1 MPPKQKNSSATQQ
14 PPAKRTRLS
23 LSKRPNSNLGRTNQ
37 TSSNQTH
44 EHSTRG
50 PSHRHRAA
58 ATPSRSTASDSPPLP
73 QLPIPLPSNSSQ
85 NRGTFVPHEV
95 LNQLSNA
102 LQHLTSSMQANNTPA
117 TGNAESTRI
126 IEDGTPN
133 DQPPLTVENS
143 TPNVDCTDALSEA
156 SGQQPPGTS
165 FGSTP
170 LAVPTYMGH
179 TVLPGAPPRCVT
191 TTSTP
196 KD

>member
-1 MPPKQKNSSATQQ
+1 MPPKRKNLSATQQ
-14 PPAKRTRLS
+14 PPAKCTRSS
-23 LSKRPNSNLGRTNQ
+23 LSKRSNSNLGHTNR

-44 EHSTRG
+44 ESSTCG
-50 PSHRHRAA
+50 PSHCCRAA
-58 ATPSRSTASDSPPLP
+58 ATPSRSTALDSPSLP

-85 NRGTFVPHEV
+85 NCGTFVPHEV

-102 LQHLTSSMQANNTPA
+102 LQCLTSSMQANNTPA
-117 TGNAESTRI
+117 TGNAESTHI

-133 DQPPLTVENS
+133 DQPPLIVENS
-143 TPNVDCTDALSEA
+143 TPNVDYADALSEA

-170 LAVPTYMGH
+170 LAVRAALYYLEPTQMCHYH
-179 TVLPGAPPRCVT
+179 RY
-191 TTSTP
+191 P